1 MKQMKNKKK
10 YKTWFKEVCI
20 GIQKIR
26 NNSGVSSI
34 TIPKEFT
41 REHNLSL
48 GDNVLVFLLVRK
60 KKLIG
65 ELEEGEVWV
74 KMKKEDD
81 IKYQLF
87 KEQEKDLQS
96 VTKSL

>member
-1 MKQMKNKKK
+1 MEKKRK
-10 YKTWFKEVCI
+10 YKTWFKEICI
-20 GIQKIR
+20 GVQKVR

-41 REHNLSL
+41 REHDLSL
-48 GDNVLVFLLVRK
+48 GDEVLVFLLVRK
-60 KKLIG
+60 RKLIG

-74 KMKKEDD
+74 KMKKEDS
-81 IKYQLF
+81 IKYELF
-87 KEQEKDLQS
+87 KKQEKELEA